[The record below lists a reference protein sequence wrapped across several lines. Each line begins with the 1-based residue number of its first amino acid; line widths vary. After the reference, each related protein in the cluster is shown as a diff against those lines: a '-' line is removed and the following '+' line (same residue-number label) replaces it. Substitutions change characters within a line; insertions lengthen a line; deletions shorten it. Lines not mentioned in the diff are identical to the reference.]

1 MDLAKTYN
9 SRDSL
14 LVTHEATSGPV
25 SCLST
30 AERTGS
36 AGVKILWSYVQVGAL
51 EVYLTALQ
59 QAEIDR
65 TKGRG
70 REQGSGILYWLAP
83 GCVAG
88 VGNWWR
94 AIAVRSP

>member
-1 MDLAKTYN
+1 
-9 SRDSL
+9 
-14 LVTHEATSGPV
+14 
-25 SCLST
+25 
-30 AERTGS
+30 
-36 AGVKILWSYVQVGAL
+36 VQVGAL